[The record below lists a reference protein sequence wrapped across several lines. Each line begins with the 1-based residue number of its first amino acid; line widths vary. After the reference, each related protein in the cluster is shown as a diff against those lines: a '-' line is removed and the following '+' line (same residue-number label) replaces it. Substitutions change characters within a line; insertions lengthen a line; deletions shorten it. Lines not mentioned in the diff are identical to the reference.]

1 MCPIVG
7 ESNGWSGTGFGDL
20 GRWTHWHGA
29 RYAIGESEAADNH
42 QLRFDEEPKQIARFQ
57 RGQRCC
63 REWCGASD
71 DRSGGMHKQKD
82 YTMLGDKDQYGP
94 EGPVSSL

>member
-1 MCPIVG
+1 MG
-7 ESNGWSGTGFGDL
+7 ESNWGSGTRFGDL

-42 QLRFDEEPKQIARFQ
+42 KLRFDEEPKQIARFQ

-63 REWCGASD
+63 KEWCGASA
-71 DRSGGMHKQKD
+71 RGSGRMGKAGRAECC
-82 YTMLGDKDQYGP
+82 TN
-94 EGPVSSL
+94 V